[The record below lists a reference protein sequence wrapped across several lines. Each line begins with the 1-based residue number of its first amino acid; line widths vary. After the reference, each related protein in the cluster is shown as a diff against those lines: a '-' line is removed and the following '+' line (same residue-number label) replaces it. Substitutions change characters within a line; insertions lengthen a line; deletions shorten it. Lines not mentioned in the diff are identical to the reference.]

1 VSVTLPYA
9 KAHDLSQLHDELL
22 AAALVPERVEGL
34 GDDLVLTMPDGTV
47 EADVDAVVAAHVA
60 RARYDPATRRAEVA
74 ARRRAGG
81 RAALRVRAAK
91 AATVADLRAVLL
103 AHLQA
108 EEEAEA

>member
-60 RARYDPATRRAEVA
+60 RAEVA

-81 RAALRVRAAK
+81 RAAQRVRAAK